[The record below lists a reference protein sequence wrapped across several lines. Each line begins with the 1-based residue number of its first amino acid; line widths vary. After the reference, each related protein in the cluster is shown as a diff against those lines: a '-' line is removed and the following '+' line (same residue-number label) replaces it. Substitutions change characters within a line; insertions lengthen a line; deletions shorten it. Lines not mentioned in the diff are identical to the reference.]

1 MKEKVKILLVNLV
14 SIIVTLIIIEL
25 ISMGVSYL
33 TNKKSL
39 ELKNSANL
47 IQKFRYAKAAYIDW
61 DRFCYSFESEDNVK
75 RPIMLLGCSYAHGSG
90 LKKKQTLSYKL
101 FKKTNRN
108 VFNQAIP
115 GSSIQFALAHFQ
127 SGEMKE
133 DVPDAEYI
141 IYVYINYHLARLY
154 SYDLDYIETEINQRY
169 ELKNGELVKIK
180 KPVFPWMYSLFT
192 VKNIQKLI
200 EFYKSKNEYMDYEL
214 FNAVMKETLKQA
226 RENYKDVKFVVLL
239 YPSADYIEDKEP
251 VLQDF
256 EVEKLKSMGFI
267 VLNAEDL
274 TDKPIRSLD
283 YRVVDKDHPSE
294 QAWDAIVPALIK
306 KLNL

>member
-1 MKEKVKILLVNLV
+1 
-14 SIIVTLIIIEL
+14 
-25 ISMGVSYL
+25 
-33 TNKKSL
+33 
-39 ELKNSANL
+39 
-47 IQKFRYAKAAYIDW
+47 
-61 DRFCYSFESEDNVK
+61 
-75 RPIMLLGCSYAHGSG
+75 
-90 LKKKQTLSYKL
+90 
-101 FKKTNRN
+101 
-108 VFNQAIP
+108 
-115 GSSIQFALAHFQ
+115 
-127 SGEMKE
+127 
-133 DVPDAEYI
+133 
-141 IYVYINYHLARLY
+141 
-154 SYDLDYIETEINQRY
+154 
-169 ELKNGELVKIK
+169 
-180 KPVFPWMYSLFT
+180 MYSLFT

-200 EFYKSKNEYMDYEL
+200 EFYKSKNEYIDYEL

-283 YRVVDKDHPSE
+283 YRIVDKDHPSE